1 MDIGF
6 VAQLVR
12 ALPCHGRGREF
23 ESRRIRH
30 ASSEALKKQ
39 DIVLRIESRRIRHF
53 CFTKTSKSETSF

>member
-1 MDIGF
+1 MRYNIYSGF

-30 ASSEALKKQ
+30 KELKQ
-39 DIVLRIESRRIRHF
+39 DPWGLILILYNGYGESR
-53 CFTKTSKSETSF
+53 T

>member
-1 MDIGF
+1 MLSGEFREKSIFDLYFLRKYAIIQIGGF

-30 ASSEALKKQ
+30 MDTPSG
-39 DIVLRIESRRIRHF
+39 VF
-53 CFTKTSKSETSF
+53 FVVG